1 MNLAFF
7 GTSEFAC
14 PALRAVDEAYGIK
27 LVATQ
32 PDRPAGRHA
41 KLQPS
46 PVKQVALERGLT
58 LIQPKS
64 INNLE
69 AIEILRD
76 LSLDVIVVASYGQLL
91 KAIVFDLPRLG
102 TINIHASLLPS
113 YRGAAPV
120 NWAIMHGE
128 KRSGISTF
136 FIEKGLDTGDILMME
151 SLDIGPDEA
160 ATELEDRLAR
170 LGAAVILKTL
180 DGLANGSLQA
190 TPQPQHGI
198 SLAPSLTREHGHI
211 DWNQP
216 ATRIHNLV
224 RGTTPWPG
232 AWTQLGGHRV
242 KIHRT
247 RRTELASGVLRP
259 GEIGPSEINRLL
271 VGTKDQL
278 LEILELQRAG
288 KSSVSGTDFL
298 HGLHLP
304 ASFIQSSV

>member
-1 MNLAFF
+1 MKLAFF

-14 PALRAVDEAYGIK
+14 PALRAVDDRYGIE
-27 LVATQ
+27 LAVTQ

-41 KLQPS
+41 RLHPS
-46 PVKQVALERGLT
+46 PVKQVALERDLP
-58 LIQPKS
+58 LIQPNN
-64 INNLE
+64 INNPE
-69 AIEILRD
+69 AIEILRS
-76 LSLDVIVVASYGQLL
+76 LSLDAIVVASYGQLL

-136 FIEKGLDTGDILMME
+136 FIEKGLDTGDVLMMDA
-151 SLDIGPDEA
+151 LDIGPDETA
-160 ATELEDRLAR
+160 IGLENRLAN
-170 LGAAVILKTL
+170 LGADVILKTL
-180 DGLANGSLQA
+180 DGLANGSLTA
-190 TPQPQHGI
+190 APQPTDGV
-198 SLAPSLTREHGHI
+198 SLAPSLTRENGHI
-211 DWNQP
+211 DWHQP
-216 ATRIHNLV
+216 ATRIHNLI
-224 RGTTPWPG
+224 RGTIPWPG
-232 AWTQLGGHRV
+232 AWTTLGDHRV

-247 RRTELASGVLRP
+247 RQTEWASGVLGP
-259 GEIGPSEINRLL
+259 GEIGPSETNQLL

-288 KSSVSGTDFL
+288 KSNISGRDFL

-304 ASFIQSSV
+304 ASFI